1 MTTLLIRC
9 PHKPFATDS
18 ESWNLEDLLFSYGF
32 LNRNHFQSTSNLESC
47 PVADKVIA
55 IMPSID
61 VRLTLLKLPSIST
74 KKIQQVLPMLLEEEL
89 LSPASATEIKILPP
103 IAGLLNEQR
112 VVSMIDQQWLQ
123 WISQKLSL
131 LNCEKIQLISEGMLL
146 PSDPFAT
153 FFTSNEQYQIYTVKK
168 NETDIVSWS
177 QLTNDA
183 PIHFGEQGTLKEM
196 TWDVLQSGLLTEQKT
211 YEYINLLPKSF
222 LDLRK
227 NNRTEMHHWVSP
239 DLWQEPFK
247 WVKYLSCTML
257 FCYFSYF
264 LFLIWQDRQW
274 QDVLYRS
281 TGYVITSNSTYP
293 NKLSELVNE
302 ECRATHK
309 NNESCSADFERLLMA
324 LQKELGNQSLDS
336 LKSLEYN
343 SQGLVV
349 ELSNSGMM
357 NTQIKNDA
365 IVRIDAGHLLVTP
378 FVKTTHD

>member
-123 WISQKLSL
+123 WISHKLSL

-274 QDVLYRS
+274 QDVLYKS

-309 NNESCSADFERLLMA
+309 NNESCSADFERLLIA

-336 LKSLEYN
+336 LKSLEFN
-343 SQGLVV
+343 AQGLVV
-349 ELSNSGMM
+349 ELSNPGMM
-357 NTQIKNDA
+357 NIQIKNDA

-378 FVKTTHD
+378 FAKTTHD

>member
-146 PSDPFAT
+146 PPDPFAT

-222 LDLRK
+222 LELRK
-227 NNRTEMHHWVSP
+227 NSRTEMHHWVSP

>member
-123 WISQKLSL
+123 WISHKLSL

-153 FFTSNEQYQIYTVKK
+153 FFASNEQYQIYTVKK

-274 QDVLYRS
+274 QDVLYKS

-309 NNESCSADFERLLMA
+309 NNESCSADFERLLIA

-336 LKSLEYN
+336 LKSLEFN
-343 SQGLVV
+343 AQGLVV
-349 ELSNSGMM
+349 ELSNPGMM
-357 NTQIKNDA
+357 NIQIKNDA

-378 FVKTTHD
+378 FAKTTHD

>member
-123 WISQKLSL
+123 WISHKLSL

-309 NNESCSADFERLLMA
+309 NNESCSADFERLLIA

-336 LKSLEYN
+336 LKSLEFN
-343 SQGLVV
+343 AQGLVV
-349 ELSNSGMM
+349 ELSNPGMM
-357 NTQIKNDA
+357 NIQIKNDA

-378 FVKTTHD
+378 FAKTTHD